1 MHKVLTVIRREYL
14 ERVRKKSWWIGTFVI
29 PLLILG
35 LMFGM
40 VSLFMMRTEQQRRIG
55 LADGSGA
62 LFEPLQEAVAEKKLK
77 DGRPQILLER
87 LPLLGSVEATRK
99 AAEPRIGKKDLYAI
113 VTAEKDLYAENAFRF
128 YGQNVGNIQIIAAVE
143 RALAEVVVRVRFE
156 RSGLAADRAEIERL
170 MAPVDLET
178 FQISETGEARKRG
191 FNQAIY
197 GTFIFIVILYMALLL
212 YGIAVMRGVLEE
224 KSNRVMEVLLGSMS
238 PRQLMV
244 GKILGIG
251 LVGLTQMAVYAATA
265 GALRMWVGAQ
275 NIQGDLAG
283 MLDSVSP
290 LKMAYFVVFF
300 VLGYFLY
307 VGIFA
312 AIGAVCNSEQEAQ
325 NLQTPVTMILVV
337 PYAASFFVIANPDSM
352 LATVG
357 SLIPFFTPILMYAR
371 ISTISPP
378 VWEIAL
384 SIALLLLSIWL
395 VFRGVA
401 KIFRVGVLM
410 YGKRPTIPEI
420 LRWARD

>member
-14 ERVRKKSWWIGTFVI
+14 ERVRRKSWWIGTFVI
-29 PLLILG
+29 PLLVLG
-35 LMFGM
+35 VMSGM
-40 VSLFMMRTEQQRRIG
+40 IALFMMKTEQQRRIAV
-55 LADGSGA
+55 ADGSGSV
-62 LFEPLQEAVAEKKLK
+62 FEPLREALAEKKLR
-77 DGRPQILLER
+77 DGRAQILLER
-87 LPLLGSVEATRK
+87 LPLLDSLDATRK
-99 AAEPRIGKKDLYAI
+99 TAEPRIGKRDLYAI
-113 VTAEKDLYAENAFRF
+113 VTVSEDLHGEGAFRF
-128 YGQNVGNIQIIAAVE
+128 YGQNVGNIQLIATLE
-143 RALAEVVVRVRFE
+143 RALEEVVVRARFE
-156 RSGLAADRAEIERL
+156 RSGLAADREAIEKL
-170 MAPVDLET
+170 VTPVDLET
-178 FQISETGEARKRG
+178 FQISESGEAKKRG

-197 GTFIFIVILYMALLL
+197 GTFVFIVILYMALLL

-224 KSNRVMEVLLGSMS
+224 KSNRIMEVLLGSMS
-238 PRQLMV
+238 PGQLMV

-251 LVGLTQMAVYAATA
+251 LVGLTQMAVYAGTA
-265 GALRMWVGAQ
+265 GALRAWVAAQ
-275 NIQGDLAG
+275 KIQGEWTG

-290 LKMAYFVVFF
+290 LKMTYFVVFF

-357 SLIPFFTPILMYAR
+357 SLIPFFTPMLMYAR
-371 ISTISPP
+371 ISTITPP
-378 VWEIAL
+378 AWEIAL

-401 KIFRVGVLM
+401 KVFRIGVLM